1 MAARFVGIESYFC
14 GEIASKMKSD
24 FNGVFFDVVTDGKVV
39 VIGLARP
46 ENNKKGKLKKLYE

>member
-39 VIGLARP
+39 VIGLAKP
-46 ENNKKGKLKKLYE
+46 ENNKKAS